1 MGWIAYSLASGRP
14 FISTS
19 TVGIL
24 QYALPAA
31 NLKNL
36 LPSRKTRPQNEWQL
50 GNRMSLKT
58 TLEIIAPTVE
68 EAIDR
73 GLSPLGLSIDAVDV
87 DILDQGSRGLLG
99 WQPLAR
105 VRLTIKPP
113 APQVEQQP
121 VEQAA
126 EAQAPAAAEPKRETK
141 PAQPAA
147 EAQEEKSAASEATR
161 EALRVAQQVVTEL
174 LEKMKV
180 RADVSA
186 TVVEPVDENDEEL
199 VMVEIRGEDLSILIG
214 RRSET
219 LNALQYIA
227 SLIVSKELGRWV
239 PMSIDV
245 QGYRARRERQIR
257 ILARRMAEQALHTGR
272 KQTLEPMPANERRL
286 VHLELRDHPGVYTE
300 STGDEPN
307 RKVVILL
314 KKNTQNE

>member
-1 MGWIAYSLASGRP
+1 
-14 FISTS
+14 
-19 TVGIL
+19 
-24 QYALPAA
+24 
-31 NLKNL
+31 
-36 LPSRKTRPQNEWQL
+36 
-50 GNRMSLKT
+50 MSFEKT

-73 GLSPLGLSIDAVDV
+73 GLSQLGLSFDAVDV
-87 DILDQGSRGLLG
+87 DILDQGSRGLFGLG
-99 WQPLAR
+99 SRQAR